1 MGSGRWR
8 RGVKGQQKANPS
20 QFSHTKISGF
30 TTATKVAFRIFVGA
44 HATLTKTRCF
54 GSLGSQKNPYLG
66 FTLLLYII
74 FCILFLLFWIKYHF
88 SLSIYTMSSGHSKL
102 LSLGPSVFYLGPL
115 SLSLSLSISIYR
127 SVQRK
132 NSLVFCTDDQD
143 ERASAE
149 TRSKDYREE
158 QKNSHEEPLL

>member
-1 MGSGRWR
+1 
-8 RGVKGQQKANPS
+8 
-20 QFSHTKISGF
+20 
-30 TTATKVAFRIFVGA
+30 
-44 HATLTKTRCF
+44 
-54 GSLGSQKNPYLG
+54 
-66 FTLLLYII
+66 
-74 FCILFLLFWIKYHF
+74 
-88 SLSIYTMSSGHSKL
+88 MSSGHSVQV
-102 LSLGPSVFYLGPL
+102 SFISAPP
-115 SLSLSLSISIYR
+115 LSLSLSISIYR